1 MKKNKV
7 VKIFWIITAT
17 IVIFSMIAWA
27 VGVNY
32 LY

>member
-1 MKKNKV
+1 MKKNKAT
-7 VKIFWIITAT
+7 KIFWIITAI
-17 IVIFSMIAWA
+17 IVIFTMLAWA